1 MEFLFNGIFINII
14 IVLSRADIFG
24 HPITLNL
31 ELRSKY

>member
-1 MEFLFNGIFINII
+1 MVFYHLSSKA
-14 IVLSRADIFG
+14 LSRADIFG

>member
-1 MEFLFNGIFINII
+1 MVILLPNL
-14 IVLSRADIFG
+14 VLSRADIFG